1 MAFAALSHLSLIVL
15 AIYGFSFTGWTGAVY
30 QILNHGVVDAA
41 LFLLLGALEV
51 RYATSEIGAYG
62 GVAARLPRTATF
74 FVIASL
80 AMIGLPMLGG
90 FVGEFMILSSTF
102 TGVSK
107 GWAIAAAL
115 GVILGAAYMLSL
127 VQRIFYGPESAMTA
141 SKPANDVH
149 FGELAVLAPLAV
161 LMLVMGL
168 APSFWTNSIQSGV
181 HPPPLNGTT
190 PMPMSICR
198 SVARGGAAVTPVPD
212 IYRILPEVILTVTGV
227 AIMLLEASMRPG
239 WPRRPLGWVAAIG
252 TTLALWAS
260 LWQLSLPV
268 GTGFFGTVET
278 SPFTVFFHVLI
289 CGIVLVA
296 LLLSLDTLPEDS
308 HHQGEFY
315 ALVVFGAV
323 GMCLLTGAV
332 ELLLVFIALEISSI
346 ATYILAGY
354 RKETGRGPEA
364 AIKYFL
370 LGSFATGFLLYGIA
384 LIFGATGTTQVYE
397 IARLA
402 PTAEN
407 HSLVLAALGLML
419 VGILFKVSAAPFHV
433 WTPDVYEGAPS
444 PVVALLSTAPKA
456 AAFALLLRVVYEM
469 FPSLHSLWAPLLWI
483 VAVLSMTLGNLA
495 ALRQQNVKRMLA
507 YSSIAHAGYL
517 LAAFAGLGTSGIAAA
532 SFYTA
537 AYAAMNVG
545 IFAVVTLV
553 SGYDEKLPL
562 IDDFRGLIYRAPL
575 LGSLLLFFL
584 VSLVGIPFTG
594 GFFGKFYSF
603 SAAVNGGAVA
613 LAIIGLLNS
622 GLAAGYYL
630 HLALVSV
637 QREPSAERQGAAAP
651 QVGVA
656 VGAALLLA
664 VVATLVLGIVPGE
677 VLRAAQSGAHT
688 LQAPPVDNTP
698 SGDAVQ
704 P

>member
-1 MAFAALSHLSLIVL
+1 MN
-15 AIYGFSFTGWTGAVY
+15 
-30 QILNHGVVDAA
+30 Q
-41 LFLLLGALEV
+41 
-51 RYATSEIGAYG
+51 
-62 GVAARLPRTATF
+62 
-74 FVIASL
+74 
-80 AMIGLPMLGG
+80 
-90 FVGEFMILSSTF
+90 
-102 TGVSK
+102 
-107 GWAIAAAL
+107 
-115 GVILGAAYMLSL
+115 
-127 VQRIFYGPESAMTA
+127 
-141 SKPANDVH
+141 
-149 FGELAVLAPLAV
+149 
-161 LMLVMGL
+161 
-168 APSFWTNSIQSGV
+168 
-181 HPPPLNGTT
+181 
-190 PMPMSICR
+190 
-198 SVARGGAAVTPVPD
+198 VPD
-212 IYRILPEVILTVTGV
+212 IFRILPEVILTLTGV
-227 AIMLLEASMRPG
+227 AVMMIDASLRPT
-239 WPRRPLGWVAAIG
+239 WARRPLGWIAAIG

-260 LWQLSLPV
+260 LWQLSLPT
-268 GTGFFGTVET
+268 GTGFFSTVET

-332 ELLLVFIALEISSI
+332 ELLVVFIALEISSI
-346 ATYILAGY
+346 STYILAGY

-384 LIFGATGTTQVYE
+384 LVFGATGTTQIYE
-397 IARLA
+397 VSRLVT
-402 PTAEN
+402 TAQN
-407 HSLVLAALGLML
+407 QSLVLVALALML

-469 FPSLHSLWAPLLWI
+469 FPSLHNIWAPLLWI
-483 VAVLSMTLGNLA
+483 VAVLSMTVGNLA

-532 SFYTA
+532 SFYIA

-545 IFAVVTLV
+545 IFAVITVA
-553 SGYDEKLPL
+553 SGYEENLPL
-562 IDDFRGLIYRAPL
+562 IDDFRGLLYRAPL

-603 SAAVNGGAVA
+603 SAAVDGGAIA

-622 GLAAGYYL
+622 GLAAAYYL
-630 HLALVSV
+630 RLALVAA
-637 QREPSAERQGAAAP
+637 QRDPTASDRPGIPAP

-664 VVATLVLGIVPGE
+664 VAATLVLGIVPGE

-688 LQAPPVDNTP
+688 LQAPPPDIAPANAAIEP
-698 SGDAVQ
+698 QAK

>member
-1 MAFAALSHLSLIVL
+1 V
-15 AIYGFSFTGWTGAVY
+15 
-30 QILNHGVVDAA
+30 N
-41 LFLLLGALEV
+41 
-51 RYATSEIGAYG
+51 
-62 GVAARLPRTATF
+62 
-74 FVIASL
+74 
-80 AMIGLPMLGG
+80 
-90 FVGEFMILSSTF
+90 
-102 TGVSK
+102 
-107 GWAIAAAL
+107 
-115 GVILGAAYMLSL
+115 
-127 VQRIFYGPESAMTA
+127 
-141 SKPANDVH
+141 
-149 FGELAVLAPLAV
+149 
-161 LMLVMGL
+161 
-168 APSFWTNSIQSGV
+168 
-181 HPPPLNGTT
+181 
-190 PMPMSICR
+190 
-198 SVARGGAAVTPVPD
+198 PVPD
-212 IYRILPEVILTVTGV
+212 VFRILPEVILTVTGV
-227 AIMLLEASMRPG
+227 AIMLIEASLPPG
-239 WPRRPLGWVAAIG
+239 FPRRPLGWVAAIG

-268 GTGFFGTVET
+268 GTGYFGTVET

-315 ALVVFGAV
+315 ALIVFGAV

-332 ELLLVFIALEISSI
+332 ELLVVFIALEISSI
-346 ATYILAGY
+346 STYVLAGY
-354 RKETGRGPEA
+354 RKETGRGPES

-384 LIFGATGTTQVYE
+384 LIFGATGTTQIYA
-397 IARLA
+397 IAHLA
-402 PTAEN
+402 PSAQN
-407 HSLVLAALGLML
+407 HSLVLAALALML

-483 VAVLSMTLGNLA
+483 VAVLSMTVGNLA

-532 SFYTA
+532 SFYAA

-545 IFAVVTLV
+545 IFAVITLV
-553 SGYDEKLPL
+553 SGYDDKLPL

-575 LGSLLLFFL
+575 LGGLLLFFL

-603 SAAVNGGAVA
+603 SAAVDGGAIA
-613 LAIIGLLNS
+613 LAVIGLLNS
-622 GLAAGYYL
+622 GLAAAYYL
-630 HLALVSV
+630 RLALVSA
-637 QREPSAERQGAAAP
+637 QRGASTAEGSAAP
-651 QVGVA
+651 APQIGVA

-664 VVATLVLGIVPGE
+664 VAATLVLGIVPGE

-688 LQAPPVDNTP
+688 LQAPPPESTP